1 MYYERISTFTPLK
14 KIPLAMKKIQ
24 FVFASILL
32 VSVLSC
38 SNGSTNSTSTGDTP
52 VSRRSIDSEVN
63 KTVASLTISGMTC
76 AEGCGGKIQKDL
88 QALNGVVQTDLT
100 FEENKPQNTVLVT
113 FDPAVITEKEMIGC
127 VNGIADGAYH
137 VDAVEIIEYK
147 GLQSAGS
154 SGVEGKM
161 TFTEFGRLY
170 QLLNLLQM
178 VSKLAQ

>member
-1 MYYERISTFTPLK
+1 
-14 KIPLAMKKIQ
+14 MKKLRFL
-24 FVFASILL
+24 FVSVAFL
-32 VSVLSC
+32 SVLSC
-38 SNGSTNSTSTGDTP
+38 SNSSGGSSETSDTP
-52 VSRRSIDSEVN
+52 VTRKSLNSEVN

-88 QALNGVVQTDLT
+88 QALKGVLETDLT

-113 FDPAVITEKEMIGC
+113 FDPAITSEKEMIGC

-147 GLQSAGS
+147 GLQSSGG

-170 QLLNLLQM
+170 QVLNLLQM

>member
-1 MYYERISTFTPLK
+1 MHSFQRSTFVSLK
-14 KIPLAMKKIQ
+14 DSFAMKKIHILLAG
-24 FVFASILL
+24 VIMASI
-32 VSVLSC
+32 VSCNSA
-38 SNGSTNSTSTGDTP
+38 STSNAEAAETP
-52 VSRRSIDSEVN
+52 VSRRTIESEVN

-88 QALNGVVQTDLT
+88 QALNGVVTTDLQ

-113 FDPAVITEKEMIGC
+113 FDPGLITEKEMIGC

-147 GLQSAGS
+147 GLQSSGG
-154 SGVEGKM
+154 SGVEGSL

-170 QLLNLLQM
+170 QLLNLLQT